1 MKTTRYLPALAVATT
16 LVAAVAFP
24 QHPAPQAQSDRAPAG
39 AASHGAPALAG
50 PAVIHPE
57 EMHFRNLRQIT
68 FGGQNAEGYWS
79 PDGRKIIYQRM
90 NEAEGVMCD
99 QEYVVDL
106 ASGESLRVSNGQ
118 GRVTCGYFLDGGR
131 RVLYASTHLADAA
144 CPPPA
149 DHSKGYSWP
158 MLAGYDIVSHALDGS
173 DFRRLTDTP
182 GYDAEAT
189 LARDGKAIVFT
200 SLRDGDLEIY
210 TMAPDGTRVERLTHE
225 PGYDGGPFFSHDGKR
240 IVYRR
245 DAHSDA
251 ASLARYQELLA
262 QNLYRPGTLEVWLMD
277 ADGRNKRQ
285 VTKLGAASFAPYFH
299 PDGKRIIFS
308 SNYPNPRGRA
318 FDIYMIGDDG
328 NGLERVTSE
337 PTFDG
342 FPMFSP
348 DGKML
353 VFASNRGG
361 KTPGETNLFVVDW
374 VE

>member
-1 MKTTRYLPALAVATT
+1 MKTTRYVPALAAAAT
-16 LVAAVAFP
+16 LAAALAFP
-24 QHPAPQAQSDRAPAG
+24 QHPAPQAASDKPPAG
-39 AASHGAPALAG
+39 AASHGAPPLAG

-57 EMHFRNLRQIT
+57 EKHFRNLRQLT

-79 PDGRKIIYQRM
+79 PDGKRIIYQRM

-99 QEYVVDL
+99 QAYVADV
-106 ASGESLRVSNGQ
+106 ATGESRRVSNGK
-118 GRVTCGYFLDGGR
+118 GRVTCAYFLAGGS

-158 MLAGYDIVSHALDGS
+158 MLRGYDIVSHALDGS
-173 DFRRLTDTP
+173 GFQRLTDTP

-189 LARDGKAIVFT
+189 LSPDGKAIVFT

-210 TMAPDGTRVERLTHE
+210 TMATDGSQVKRLTHE
-225 PGYDGGPFFSHDGKR
+225 PGYDGGPFFSPDGKR

-245 DAHSDA
+245 DAHPDA

-262 QNLYRPGTLEVWLMD
+262 QNLYRPGALEIWLMD
-277 ADGRNKRQ
+277 RDGSNKRQ
-285 VTKLGAASFAPYFH
+285 VTTLGAASFAPYFH

-308 SNYPNPRGRA
+308 SNHPNPRGRA
-318 FDIYMIGDDG
+318 FDLFMIGDDG

-342 FPMFSP
+342 FPMFAP
-348 DGKML
+348 DGKKL

-374 VE
+374 VD